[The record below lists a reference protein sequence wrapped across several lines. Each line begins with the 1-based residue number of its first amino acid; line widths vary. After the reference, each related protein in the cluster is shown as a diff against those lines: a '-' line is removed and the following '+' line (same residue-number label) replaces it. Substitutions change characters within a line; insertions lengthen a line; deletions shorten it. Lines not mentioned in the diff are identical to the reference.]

1 MESRDLSF
9 DLSPAE
15 QKLVRARE
23 IADDPTAPYDA
34 WREAYLLVQ
43 HHDIWQRR
51 WEEVGPCATSTD
63 DSADGGY
70 PGDIARRRP
79 GVTGSPGRG
88 TKDPPEG

>member
-15 QKLVRARE
+15 QRLVQARE
-23 IADDPTAPYDA
+23 IADDPTAPYDT

-51 WEEVGPCATSTD
+51 WEVDSCATSTGAVG
-63 DSADGGY
+63 DSADDGHPADIGG
-70 PGDIARRRP
+70 
-79 GVTGSPGRG
+79 
-88 TKDPPEG
+88 